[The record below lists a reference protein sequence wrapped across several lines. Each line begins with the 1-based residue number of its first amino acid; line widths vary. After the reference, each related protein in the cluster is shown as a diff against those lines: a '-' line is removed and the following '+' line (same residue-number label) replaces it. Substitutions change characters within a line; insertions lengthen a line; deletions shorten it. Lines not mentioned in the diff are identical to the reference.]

1 MNGIH
6 DLGGLQ
12 CFGKI
17 DNKGEDIKFVE
28 DWERRLF
35 ASTLCSFGALGPID
49 AFRHAIEKM
58 DPVHYLSSSYYEHWL
73 EAVESRI
80 NELNFA
86 QSDVGVP
93 LTVKDIETIVA
104 TGAHYARESRPEN
117 EPFEVGSEVRA
128 LPYSPEGHTRL
139 PNYIKGKKGI
149 ITELRGT
156 FVFPDT
162 LAHGLG
168 ECEQPLYS
176 VRFSSTELW
185 ANSDSTNDAVQID
198 LWHSYLEVCHV

>member
-17 DNKGEDIKFVE
+17 ENRGVQVKFQE
-28 DWERRLF
+28 EWERRLF

-49 AFRHAIEKM
+49 AFRHAIEQM

-80 NELNFA
+80 KHLDFVD
-86 QSDVGVP
+86 SPISKP
-93 LTVKDIETIVA
+93 LTPEDIDKIVR
-104 TGAHYARESRPEN
+104 TGADYSRENKSQIVS
-117 EPFEVGSEVRA
+117 FKIGSKIRA
-128 LPYSPEGHTRL
+128 LPHSPPGHTRL
-139 PNYIKGKKGI
+139 PGYVKGKVGI
-149 ITELRGT
+149 IDNLRGI

-162 LAHGLG
+162 VAHGLG

-176 VRFSSTELW
+176 VKFRSQDLW
-185 ANSDSTNDAVQID
+185 ADNKTNDVVYID
-198 LWHSYLEVCHV
+198 LWHSYLEVRDV

>member
-17 DNKGEDIKFVE
+17 DNKSEDVKFVE

-73 EAVESRI
+73 EAVEARI
-80 NELNFA
+80 KELNFTE
-86 QSDVGVP
+86 SDVGVP
-93 LTVKDIETIVA
+93 LTATDIEILVA
-104 TGAHYARESRPEN
+104 SGAHYARETKLEN
-117 EPFEVGSEVRA
+117 QTFEVGSEVRA
-128 LPYSPEGHTRL
+128 LPYSSKGHTRL

-176 VRFSSTELW
+176 VRFSSKELW
-185 ANSDSTNDAVQID
+185 AGIDPTNDAVHID
-198 LWHSYLEVCHV
+198 LWHSYLEVCNV

>member
-1 MNGIH
+1 MNGVH

-17 DNKGEDIKFVE
+17 KNKEVNVKFHE
-28 DWERRLF
+28 EWEKRLF
-35 ASTLCSFGALGPID
+35 ASTLCSFGVLGPID
-49 AFRHAIEKM
+49 AFRHAIEQM

-80 NELNFA
+80 KHLDFSNSPKRKPLNPE
-86 QSDVGVP
+86 DINKI
-93 LTVKDIETIVA
+93 VKA
-104 TGAHYARESRPEN
+104 GADYSRDNKSQTAPIN
-117 EPFEVGSEVRA
+117 IGSKIRA
-128 LPYSPEGHTRL
+128 LPYSPPGHTRL
-139 PNYIKGKKGI
+139 PGYVKGKVGVIDKI
-149 ITELRGT
+149 RGV

-176 VRFSSTELW
+176 VKFRSQDLW
-185 ANSDSTNDAVQID
+185 ADSNTNDVVYID
-198 LWHSYLEVCHV
+198 LWQSYLEVCNV

>member
-17 DNKGEDIKFVE
+17 DNKSEDVKFVE

-73 EAVESRI
+73 EAVETRI
-80 NELNFA
+80 KELKFY
-86 QSDVGVP
+86 
-93 LTVKDIETIVA
+93 TVRCWRSVNGKRYRNYCCYG
-104 TGAHYARESRPEN
+104 GA
-117 EPFEVGSEVRA
+117 
-128 LPYSPEGHTRL
+128 L
-139 PNYIKGKKGI
+139 
-149 ITELRGT
+149 
-156 FVFPDT
+156 FP
-162 LAHGLG
+162 
-168 ECEQPLYS
+168 
-176 VRFSSTELW
+176 
-185 ANSDSTNDAVQID
+185 
-198 LWHSYLEVCHV
+198 

>member
-17 DNKGEDIKFVE
+17 DNKSEDVKFVE

-86 QSDVGVP
+86 HSDVGVP

-117 EPFEVGSEVRA
+117 EPFEVGLEVRA

-139 PNYIKGKKGI
+139 PNYVKGKKGI
-149 ITELRGT
+149 ITEMRGT

-185 ANSDSTNDAVQID
+185 ANSNSTNDAVHID
-198 LWHSYLEVCHV
+198 LWHSYLEVCDV